1 VFQVGITS
9 LLRGLRDVS
18 VLCDGEIDSAAVA
31 LVVTDD
37 VDDETVKTVRAI
49 QRNGCPKVIV
59 VAGHLD
65 HRGVMAAIEGGA
77 CGFLRRR
84 EASPERLLAAIRSV
98 VNGDGTVPPDLLGRL
113 LQQVGQ
119 WQRGVLTP
127 RGINLA
133 GLTERETDVLR
144 MIAEGADTSEIAA
157 KLSYSERTV
166 KNVIHDVVNR
176 LQVRNRSHAVAYA
189 VREGLI

>member
-1 VFQVGITS
+1 MDGRVGVYVYGADPVFQVGIAS

-18 VLCDGEIDSAAVA
+18 VLCDGEIDTAAVA

-84 EASPERLLAAIRSV
+84 EASPDPGLEGKGCALRTRNEDCTPAPSRIW
-98 VNGDGTVPPDLLGRL
+98 GTSDLVPR
-113 LQQVGQ
+113 
-119 WQRGVLTP
+119 R
-127 RGINLA
+127 A
-133 GLTERETDVLR
+133 G
-144 MIAEGADTSEIAA
+144 
-157 KLSYSERTV
+157 
-166 KNVIHDVVNR
+166 
-176 LQVRNRSHAVAYA
+176 
-189 VREGLI
+189 